1 MTATQ
6 ILIPSASYGGH
17 DYGDCRLSIEQY
29 AVDGSPALILET
41 VDGSTVATVTVNVSG
56 HGMMRSEAAAFFI
69 KDYSENT
76 GIAAMLEDRGII
88 EATGGMAGL
97 PFGQRVAEY
106 QLAGSHASLI
116 PTQDL

>member
-6 ILIPSASYGGH
+6 ILVPSASYGGH
-17 DYGDCRLSIEQY
+17 DYGDCRLSIEEY

-41 VDGSTVATVTVNVSG
+41 VDGSPVATVTVNVSG
-56 HGMMRSEAAAFFI
+56 YGMMRSEDAAFFV
-69 KDYSENT
+69 KDYGENS

-88 EATGGMAGL
+88 ETTGGLAGL

-106 QLAGSHASLI
+106 RLTGDCTG
-116 PTQDL
+116 PTDPQG